1 MKQIYIFSLF
11 ALFLCFGFKA
21 QAQRVVAY
29 QTKISELPVEQASA
43 FSAFLAGD
51 YNEHFVNFRA
61 LRDTTQE
68 VETIAVVDLKWNG
81 QDVITLPAHCMQ
93 RMQHLQYIYLRS
105 TQVMDDALVRQRFA
119 ALIRQLERMENEV
132 EIVYSTME
140 KPN

>member
-1 MKQIYIFSLF
+1 MKQNYIFSLF

-29 QTKISELPVEQASA
+29 QTKISELAVEQASE

-61 LRDTTQE
+61 LGDTAQE
-68 VETIAVVDLKWNG
+68 LEAIVVVDLKWNG
-81 QDVITLPAHCMQ
+81 QDVITLPARSMQ
-93 RMQHLQYIYLRS
+93 RMQRLQYIYLRCA
-105 TQVMDDALVRQRFA
+105 QAMDDELVRQRFA
-119 ALIRQLERMENEV
+119 ALIRQLERLPNEV